1 MFIAYKAHPQW
12 RCGRSFAPD
21 LDRWRSWQGWDGSL
35 QVINLWGVRILWD
48 PGCVTLKKYDKF
60 SLSMYFTSHKN
71 HHSSWS
77 IRYSSV
83 KQKGTVLSCFFQ
95 EIGYNSR
102 SKMTSP
108 QETNLEEFWPAGAS
122 SQESQ
127 WHLRVHH
134 WGPIQWC
141 FTGAFCKKRKS
152 FWALLD
158 EQFLFWEDGVFFGVQ
173 KGQRYLLLVVMI
185 YIYIQCIHTSKDC
198 IVKMILFGYN
208 LFLLLHSMFD

>member
-1 MFIAYKAHPQW
+1 
-12 RCGRSFAPD
+12 
-21 LDRWRSWQGWDGSL
+21 
-35 QVINLWGVRILWD
+35 
-48 PGCVTLKKYDKF
+48 
-60 SLSMYFTSHKN
+60 MYFTSHKN

-83 KQKGTVLSCFFQ
+83 KKKGTAFSCFFQ
-95 EIGYNSR
+95 EIGCNCR

-141 FTGAFCKKRKS
+141 FTGAFCKKTQQKKNES

-158 EQFLFWEDGVFFGVQ
+158 EQFLFWEDCVCFWCTERPKVFIVGCDEIY
-173 KGQRYLLLVVMI
+173 R
-185 YIYIQCIHTSKDC
+185 YIYILQYYNIQYIHTSKDC

-208 LFLLLHSMFD
+208 IFLLLHSMFD